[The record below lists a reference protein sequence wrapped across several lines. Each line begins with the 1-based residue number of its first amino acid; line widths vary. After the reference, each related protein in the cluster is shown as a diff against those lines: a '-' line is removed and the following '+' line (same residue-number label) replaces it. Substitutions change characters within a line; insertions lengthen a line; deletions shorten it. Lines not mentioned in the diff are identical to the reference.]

1 MKFFNRLV
9 KMRPSRKNHEM
20 INLFVDLSNR
30 KVMSFSGCCSWV
42 ANDEPVKT
50 HRDIL
55 AREKDVI

>member
-1 MKFFNRLV
+1 MW
-9 KMRPSRKNHEM
+9 PSRKNHEM

-50 HRDIL
+50 HRDRL
-55 AREKDVI
+55 AREKDVIEKA